1 MYSRNGVPVKG
12 ESRAEEE
19 KGGRCGDEDDA
30 EVFAPGDGEVYIF
43 PHYGH
48 TVIPKIVAS
57 NA

>member
-1 MYSRNGVPVKG
+1 MPIKG